1 MKYVI
6 ALVLLI
12 SLASSQL
19 RDKTGKCD
27 TNKWSEYTAADC
39 TDANADALA
48 LLYPVMMATITKC
61 KDL

>member
-39 TDANADALA
+39 TDATQDALA
-48 LLYPVMMATITKC
+48 LLYPG
-61 KDL
+61 

>member
-12 SLASSQL
+12 SLSSSQL
-19 RDKTGKCD
+19 RDKTKATCD

-39 TDANADALA
+39 SDATTEAFLP
-48 LLYPVMMATITKC
+48 LMMLGIAM
-61 KDL
+61 